1 MLSDARA
8 ETFLRD
14 TDAEQD
20 WYLKSY
26 CERLVGIP
34 EASTIEPGTI
44 RSQKIDPQ
52 ITPITQMKKREDF
65 LADLLC

>member
-34 EASTIEPGTI
+34 EASTIEPSTI

-52 ITPITQMKKREDF
+52 ITQMKKREDF